1 MVKVIEQYVDKNTK
15 KIIYVGATLKDLTP
29 EREKEL
35 LEAGV
40 VEKVEKK
47 TTKK

>member
-1 MVKVIEQYVDKNTK
+1 MKVIKRYVDKYTK
-15 KIIYVGATLKDLTP
+15 EIVEAGTVLKNLTP

-40 VEKVEKK
+40 IEKAPAKK
-47 TTKK
+47 K